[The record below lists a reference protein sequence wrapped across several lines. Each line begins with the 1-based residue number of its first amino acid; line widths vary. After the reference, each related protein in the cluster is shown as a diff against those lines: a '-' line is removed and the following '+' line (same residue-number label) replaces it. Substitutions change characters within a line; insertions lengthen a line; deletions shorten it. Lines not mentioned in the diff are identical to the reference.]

1 MGRSVAW
8 VAAIVLL
15 VEGLGIVFVNGVLAT
30 VAENQKMSL
39 AGLDPEAMSVGAW
52 VMGGV
57 FGLCLALCAA
67 ILVRTALKD
76 RAPSRFGRIALI
88 SCAVVHAVLGALAVG
103 PVGWMAFVF
112 MMAVLALLVLTLHAY
127 EGEREGEYEEEGARE
142 EAAFRPTGR

>member
-1 MGRSVAW
+1 MGRPVAW

-30 VAENQKMSL
+30 VADNQKMSL
-39 AGLDPEAMSVGAW
+39 AGLDPEAMSAGAW

-67 ILVRTALKD
+67 ILVRTAVKD
-76 RAPSRFGRIALI
+76 RAPGRFGRIALI

-103 PVGWMAFVF
+103 LMGWTACAF
-112 MMAVLALLVLTLHAY
+112 MMVVLGLLVLTLLAY
-127 EGEREGEYEEEGARE
+127 ETEHEGAYEEEGERDA
-142 EAAFRPTGR
+142 AAFRPTGR